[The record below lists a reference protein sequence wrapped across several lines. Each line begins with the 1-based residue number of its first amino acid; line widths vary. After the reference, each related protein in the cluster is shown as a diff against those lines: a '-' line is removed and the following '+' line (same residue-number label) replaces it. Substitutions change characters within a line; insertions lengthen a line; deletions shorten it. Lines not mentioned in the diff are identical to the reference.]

1 VRPQSAIACGAPA
14 RPAFQRLLDFLIA
27 GKLIPIRLVYALRD
41 FLNLPLVQGH
51 EFAELHFLGEASRYA
66 APKRTDTSFDT
77 PGSCMVT
84 P

>member
-1 VRPQSAIACGAPA
+1 
-14 RPAFQRLLDFLIA
+14 
-27 GKLIPIRLVYALRD
+27 
-41 FLNLPLVQGH
+41 LPLVQGH